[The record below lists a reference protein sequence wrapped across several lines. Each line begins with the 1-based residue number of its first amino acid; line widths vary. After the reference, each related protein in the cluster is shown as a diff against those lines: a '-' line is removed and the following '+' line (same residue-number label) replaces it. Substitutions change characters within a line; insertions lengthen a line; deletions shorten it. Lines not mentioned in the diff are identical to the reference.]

1 MPIAGRL
8 HALAHITGGGI
19 PGNLS
24 RVLPEG
30 CDAIVERRSW
40 ELPPLFALLQRA
52 GGVAEGEMLD
62 VFNCGVGMIGVLPAS
77 QVEAARAAAAAAGD
91 ETWLI
96 GEVRPGSGAVQV
108 V

>member
-8 HALAHITGGGI
+8 HALAQNTGCGI
-19 PGNLS
+19 PFNLS
-24 RVLPEG
+24 LGLPDG
-30 CDAIVERRSW
+30 FDAIVERMTW

-52 GGVAEGEMLD
+52 GGVAEGEMRV
-62 VFNCGVGMIGVLPAS
+62 VFYCGGGVFGVLPAS